1 MRGAAAYIG
10 VILSIPFFILP
21 ASAQPLP
28 ARAEGDLERRMRDM
42 RAQEATLREATR
54 KPRVVPLEPRLS
66 DEERDRV
73 LQLRRVSARDIGK
86 YEVFLKREKT
96 GILKLFPDLG
106 CLSKNVI
113 SVAPE
118 CRRFVPMS
126 SSFTFRTNSYSDPTY
141 HDIHFA
147 QDRISSHSFFSQGIF
162 TVIGDEPIDGVGV
175 THPAIKYLV
184 DFQSATD
191 PATAGQRA
199 REFQTGIGSGG
210 FRYADHIVPQADTTY
225 ALRMIAYRLE
235 NTLRPISDETSMTEM
250 MFLSLAFDKRVDI
263 TVVFRI
269 LGTDEL
275 GGMTILWK
283 EVDRKDAGK
292 IKFGKNQ
299 ALRDFRPGSN

>member
-1 MRGAAAYIG
+1 MRGAAVCIG
-10 VILSIPFFILP
+10 VILSIPLFILP
-21 ASAQPLP
+21 ASAQPS

-54 KPRVVPLEPRLS
+54 KPRVVPPEPRLS
-66 DEERDRV
+66 EQERDRV
-73 LQLRRVSARDIGK
+73 LQLRRVSPLDIGK
-86 YEVFLKREKT
+86 YELFLKGEKT
-96 GILKLFPDLG
+96 GIVKLFPDLG

-147 QDRISSHSFFSQGIF
+147 QDRIFSNSFFSQGIF
-162 TVIGDEPIDGVGV
+162 TVIGEELIDGVGLS
-175 THPAIKYLV
+175 HPAIKYLTGV
-184 DFQSATD
+184 QSATD
-191 PATAGQRA
+191 PAGAAEQA
-199 REFQTGIGSGG
+199 KDFQNGIDNGG

-235 NTLRPISDETSMTEM
+235 NTLRPMSDETSMTEM
-250 MFLSLAFDKRVDI
+250 MFLSLAFDKRIDI

-269 LGTDEL
+269 LAKDEL

-283 EVDRKDAGK
+283 EIDRKDAGK

-299 ALRDFRPGSN
+299 ALRDFRPDSK